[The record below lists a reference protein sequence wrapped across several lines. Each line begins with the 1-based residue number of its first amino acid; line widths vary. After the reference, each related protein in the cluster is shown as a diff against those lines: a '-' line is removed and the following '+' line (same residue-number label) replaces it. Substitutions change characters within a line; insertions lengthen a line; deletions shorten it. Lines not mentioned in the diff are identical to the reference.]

1 MHKYL
6 LIFIL
11 AVTWSLTGCG
21 DDESTM
27 PEDNGSDGS
36 IEKGTGT
43 LEVSNNETFTISGP
57 VDVEIRKSDLNGR
70 IFDLCQV
77 TIRSDQPD
85 DDRRVRFF
93 FYQPEALNQTIPAD
107 GDATISSQFNT
118 LDEPYVSVF
127 VAGEDETYISFSTST
142 GNVTVSN
149 SSSADNTF
157 DVSFEV
163 GNLTSFDNEVIEI
176 KGAFSL

>member
-1 MHKYL
+1 MRKYL
-6 LIFIL
+6 LTFIL
-11 AVTWSLTGCG
+11 AATTCFTGCG
-21 DDESTM
+21 DDESTT
-27 PEDNGSDGS
+27 PEDNGSGGN

-77 TIRSDQPD
+77 TIRSDQSD

-93 FYQPEALNQTIPAD
+93 FYQPEALNQTIPTN
-107 GDATISSQFNT
+107 GDVTISSQFNN

-142 GNVTVSN
+142 GNITVSN
-149 SSSADNTF
+149 SSSTENTF